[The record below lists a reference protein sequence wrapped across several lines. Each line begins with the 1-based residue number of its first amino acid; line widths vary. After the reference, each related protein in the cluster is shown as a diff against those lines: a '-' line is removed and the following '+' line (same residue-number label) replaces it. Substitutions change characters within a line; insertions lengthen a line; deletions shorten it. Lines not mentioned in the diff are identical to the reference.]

1 MMFGV
6 CDKISES
13 KSSTINSGK
22 KSHFTGET
30 TDKMKDSDFK
40 KYYPNLPKEV
50 LERGKA

>member
-13 KSSTINSGK
+13 KSSTTNSGK
-22 KSHFTGET
+22 KSSET